1 LLVYDPFE
9 VMNKNAY
16 KINSWLIHL
25 AFWAVYLSLPFMLRP
40 NPTVRDVHEIEK
52 FQRWTIFFSLICFS
66 HLPIFYFHT
75 EILIKKILKTRGVLF
90 YLLGIIIV
98 ISLSFYF
105 NDFLRELIFNHHGE
119 YRRRG
124 NFFQRGPLMSNIFQI
139 LFILAIGYI
148 YQNVM
153 ENIKEKELQ
162 KESENETLKS
172 ELSFLRSQI
181 SPHFMFNVLNSV
193 VSLSRRKPEM
203 VEPVVIKLSELMR
216 YMLYETNDSSVPL
229 EKEALYLESYIDLQ
243 KIRFGNDIAIH
254 FEQHVEKKGMHIEP
268 MLLIPFVENAFKH
281 GVGLVENPSIDIKLS
296 SNEKGLLFSVKNKV
310 SPGSKLEKKD
320 DSSGIGLSNVKR
332 RLELLHPNHRLVIKE
347 NEQEFI
353 VELVIEA

>member
-1 LLVYDPFE
+1 
-9 VMNKNAY
+9 MNKSAY
-16 KINSWLIHL
+16 KINSWLIHI
-25 AFWAVYLSLPFMLRP
+25 AFWAVYLALPFMVRP

-52 FQRWTIFFSLICFS
+52 FQRWTILYSLVCFS

-75 EILIKKILKTRGVLF
+75 EILIKKILKKRGVIL
-90 YLLGIIIV
+90 YLLGILILIF
-98 ISLSFYF
+98 LSFHF
-105 NDFLRELIFNHHGE
+105 NDLLRDWIFEPQGE
-119 YRRRG
+119 ARKGG
-124 NFFQRGPLMSNIFQI
+124 NFFRRGPLMSGIFQI
-139 LFILAIGYI
+139 LFIFAIGYI
-148 YQNVM
+148 YQNVVD
-153 ENIKEKELQ
+153 NLKEKELQ

-216 YMLYETNDSSVPL
+216 YMLYETNDSHVPL

-254 FEQHVEKKGMHIEP
+254 FQQDLKNKSVFIEP

-281 GVGLVENPSIDIKLS
+281 GVGLVENPSIHITLS
-296 SNEKGLLFSVKNKV
+296 SNEKGLYFSVKNKV
-310 SPGSKLEKKD
+310 STNTKLEKKD
-320 DSSGIGLSNVKR
+320 DSSGIGLTNVKR
-332 RLELLHPNHRLVIKE
+332 RLELLHPNHQLNIKE
-347 NEQEFI
+347 TENEFI
-353 VELVIEA
+353 VELSIGA

>member
-1 LLVYDPFE
+1 
-9 VMNKNAY
+9 MKNNAY

-25 AFWAVYLSLPFMLRP
+25 VFWAVYLSLPFMLRP
-40 NPTVRDVHEIEK
+40 NPTVRDVHEIER
-52 FQRWTIFFSLICFS
+52 FQRWTLFFSLICFS
-66 HLPIFYFHT
+66 HIPIFYLHT
-75 EILIKKILKTRGVLF
+75 EILIKKILKKRGILL
-90 YLLGIIIV
+90 YLLGIILV
-98 ISLSFYF
+98 ISASFYF
-105 NDFLRELIFNHHGE
+105 NDFLRELIFNHQGE
-119 YRRRG
+119 YKRRAS
-124 NFFQRGPLMSNIFQI
+124 FFQRGPLMSDLFQL

-148 YQNVM
+148 YQHVI
-153 ENIKEKELQ
+153 ENIKEKELI

-243 KIRFGNDIAIH
+243 KIRFGNDISIH
-254 FEQHVEKKGMHIEP
+254 FEQHIEKKGMHIEP

-281 GVGLVENPSIDIKLS
+281 GVGLVQNPSIDINLS
-296 SNEKGLLFSVKNKV
+296 SNEKGLVFSVKNKI
-310 SPGSKLEKKD
+310 SQSSKLEKKD

-332 RLELLHPNHRLVIKE
+332 RLELLHPNHQLTIEE
-347 NEQEFI
+347 NEQEYI